1 MYLDDLKTLEP
12 ELEKNEEHVDG
23 VGEWT
28 GTDRIGDSIG
38 DVGSDD
44 VAEEGRSEMIGDV
57 GGDDA
62 ENDRLVMIEDEEYS
76 GMNTVLV
83 CGESW
88 MEAEVKGGGEEKEE
102 GDGDECNAESE
113 WTSEEAEM

>member
-12 ELEKNEEHVDG
+12 ELENNEEHVDG
-23 VGEWT
+23 FGEWT
-28 GTDRIGDSIG
+28 GTDRLGDSFG
-38 DVGSDD
+38 DDA
-44 VAEEGRSEMIGDV
+44 AEEGKSAMIGDV

-62 ENDRLVMIEDEEYS
+62 ENDRLVLIGDGGDFGEGTE
-76 GMNTVLV
+76 LV
-83 CGESW
+83 CGDGESS

-102 GDGDECNAESE
+102 GEGGECDAESE